1 MEIAK
6 DPRWQFHKFNK
17 MRTREQFA
25 KGKYFSKKKT
35 MESMFQFSKEVI
47 QNSMT
52 DLPPH
57 LSKTAII
64 VNKSLLGF
72 TGVRKASYPA
82 SYGQDIMGK
91 VSYPPAA
98 NGNPTRAPP
107 PDW

>member
-91 VSYPPAA
+91 V
-98 NGNPTRAPP
+98 RAPP
-107 PDW
+107 PRRTVTRRARHPPD